1 MDNQS
6 DVTLESANQNARN
19 PVPEFPTVLNML
31 SHSPVTNKAGPL
43 AHVFIGWQYLTIY
56 RWQITENF
64 AREFHPIPLVK
75 NPL

>member
-43 AHVFIGWQYLTIY
+43 AHVFIG
-56 RWQITENF
+56 
-64 AREFHPIPLVK
+64 
-75 NPL
+75 